1 MITGVTVTVIMTEL
15 VLTLSMRNELKRFG
29 NSGEE
34 SSVLK
39 VSLIRERGQVH
50 CTVWETGIV
59 AKWLLPPSLTHS
71 Q

>member
-1 MITGVTVTVIMTEL
+1 MVTGVAMTVIMTEP

-39 VSLIRERGQVH
+39 VALMRERGVS
-50 CTVWETGIV
+50 
-59 AKWLLPPSLTHS
+59 ALHS
-71 Q
+71 VGNRDRGKCGCCL